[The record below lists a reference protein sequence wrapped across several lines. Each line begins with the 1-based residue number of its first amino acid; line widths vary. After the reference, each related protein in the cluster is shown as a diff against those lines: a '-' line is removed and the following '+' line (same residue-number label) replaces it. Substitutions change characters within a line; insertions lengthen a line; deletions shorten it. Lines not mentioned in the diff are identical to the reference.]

1 MSIVKRMIEQADEQ
15 IRIEELR
22 EAIGEP
28 TIEEMLLC
36 SPEFG
41 LKSLVYCFDQEV
53 PNENRIQ
60 KED

>member
-1 MSIVKRMIEQADEQ
+1 MIEQADEQ